1 MRDGC
6 TVDAMT
12 PGDSEATLSEPIEID
27 PVTALETTARETVDE
42 AASYIAAAIEA
53 EDAAHAKALYAL
65 AAGVLKTAATAVA
78 ELRKEAARQGPAERR
93 HRANDWPSGV
103 SGPRENS

>member
-78 ELRKEAARQGPAERR
+78 ELRKEAARQG
-93 HRANDWPSGV
+93 
-103 SGPRENS
+103 

>member
-1 MRDGC
+1 MPASRNESGGSCGARWRRARTVRDGC
-6 TVDAMT
+6 TVDAMM
-12 PGDSEATLSEPIEID
+12 PGDSEATLGEPIEID

-78 ELRKEAARQGPAERR
+78 ELRKEAARQG
-93 HRANDWPSGV
+93 
-103 SGPRENS
+103 